1 MTVNLVRGATESGAY
16 AEGATPRRRLLWIR
30 TDHIAATIRIAILTV
45 WGLYFLGPVYWLVV
59 ASTKSSGGLFSSP
72 AFELHDPQL
81 FQNLSDLF
89 SYDDHIFL
97 QWMLN
102 SALYAVAGAAV
113 GTFIAGMAGYYL
125 AMFTFRGREKMFSA
139 VIAGMLVPSTA
150 LALPLFLLFA
160 RANLTDT
167 FWSVFFPSIVSPFSL
182 YLCRLAAEASIPR
195 DLLEAGRID
204 GASDLRIFFSVGSR
218 LMLPGLVT
226 AFLAQFVGIWN
237 NFLLPLVMLQNQRL
251 YPLTLGFDT
260 WQGQT
265 NHLPILQTLILVG
278 SVISIVPLAVAFL
291 FLQRFWRSGLG
302 TGGVKA

>member
-1 MTVNLVRGATESGAY
+1 MTVKLLQGATQSGAY
-16 AEGATPRRRLLWIR
+16 AIGAPPRRRLLWIR
-30 TDHIAATIRIAILTV
+30 TDHIASTVRIAILTV
-45 WGLYFLGPVYWLVV
+45 WGLYFLGPVYWLLI
-59 ASTKSSGGLFSSP
+59 ASTKSSGVLFSSP
-72 AFELHDPQL
+72 AFELHDPQI

-113 GTFIAGMAGYYL
+113 GTLIAGMAGYYL
-125 AMFTFRGREKMFSA
+125 AMFTFKGREKMFSA
-139 VIAGMLVPSTA
+139 VIVGMLVPSTA

-167 FWSVFFPSIVSPFSL
+167 FWSVFFPSVVSPFSL

-195 DLLEAGRID
+195 ELLEAGRID

-302 TGGVKA
+302 SGGVKA

>member
-1 MTVNLVRGATESGAY
+1 MAVKLVQGATGSGTY
-16 AEGATPRRRLLWIR
+16 AEGVILRRGLRWIR
-30 TDHIAATIRIAILTV
+30 TDRIASIIRIAILTV
-45 WGLYFLGPVYWLVV
+45 WGIYFLGPIYWLVV

-72 AFELHDPQL
+72 ALELHDPQL
-81 FQNLSDLF
+81 FQNLSALF
-89 SYDDHIFL
+89 SYDDGIFL
-97 QWMLN
+97 QWLLN

-113 GTFIAGMAGYYL
+113 GTLIAGMAGYYL

-139 VIAGMLVPSTA
+139 VIVGMLVPSSA

-195 DLLEAGRID
+195 ELLEAGRID

-251 YPLTLGFDT
+251 YPVTLGFDT

-278 SVISIVPLAVAFL
+278 SVISIIPLAVAFL

>member
-1 MTVNLVRGATESGAY
+1 MTVNLVQGATKSGAY
-16 AEGATPRRRLLWIR
+16 AGGMTPRRGLRWIR
-30 TDHIAATIRIAILTV
+30 TGHITATIRIAILTV

-89 SYDDHIFL
+89 SYDNGIFL

-113 GTFIAGMAGYYL
+113 GTLIAGMAGYYL